1 MNTLLVLFAVLGL
14 YHLGGVT
21 GLAID
26 ADKLASVISDAI
38 LKAQKAEEKP
48 IVKDD
53 LDAAKEKKVD
63 GEHLDLKKKDETEK
77 TQEDLNDLIINDD
90 MDVANDPSDDELRDF
105 GHMVEVA
112 MALQDFEN
120 DEDDD
125 DHKLVRRRALFPPN
139 FLASLR
145 KWAEKQR
152 RLRLLRRQRLKQG
165 AQNLAKNIAKGTK
178 KLGNRIKSGANH
190 VLKNVKKPFKNWGKK
205 KDGSKKMTRQK

>member
-90 MDVANDPSDDELRDF
+90 MDVANDPTDDKLRDF
-105 GHMVEVA
+105 GHLVEVA

-120 DEDDD
+120 DEDDY
-125 DHKLVRRRALFPPN
+125 DHELARRRAWGNPSWWR
-139 FLASLR
+139 ARAAAARRWAAEQTR
-145 KWAEKQR
+145 K
-152 RLRLLRRQRLKQG
+152 RLEALKRMRQG
-165 AQNLAKNIAKGTK
+165 AN
-178 KLGNRIKSGANH
+178 KLWNRIKSGAKSVGN
-190 VLKNVKKPFKNWGKK
+190 KISNGIRSGFKKLGWGKK
-205 KDGSKKMTRQK
+205 KDGSKKMTRRK